1 MLTELNLVGGV
12 VGGVVCVVVV
22 VVVSLWHTM
31 NPVNLSRDEE
41 KPLPD
46 RGDNTAKHLTTVHT
60 TIQTQQRTQQK
71 IG

>member
-1 MLTELNLVGGV
+1 MLLAVLLLLLLLLA
-12 VGGVVCVVVV
+12 
-22 VVVSLWHTM
+22 LWHTL

-46 RGDNTAKHLTTVHT
+46 RRDKTAKRLTTVHT